1 MQDSSSTHTIQLEDS
16 WKERLLR
23 EFGQPYF
30 QHIRNFLRTEKSAG
44 RIIYQPGQ
52 EIFQAYQWTPFDA
65 VKVVIIGQDPYHGPG
80 QAHGLC
86 FSVRKGV
93 KPPPSLVNIFK
104 EIRQDLGYAIP
115 DYGCLESW
123 ARQGVFLLNAILTVE
138 KDKPASHRHIGWQ
151 QFTDATI
158 QAINTG
164 KEHVVFLLWGAFA
177 HQKEALI
184 DQSKHLVLKAAHP
197 SPFSADK
204 GFFGCRHF
212 SQANAWLQQ
221 KHIEPVNWQLT

>member
-44 RIIYQPGQ
+44 RIIYPPGQ